1 MLQNAHVDNSQ
12 RDIYRA
18 AGLNNR
24 LYLDSML
31 SPSFF
36 LDHFKSTFGEIGYYI
51 ERAGILFA
59 CFMLIKFLIDVVI
72 FILRAFEIQKL
83 SKNTIGFW
91 KTLLGASYNLF
102 LLSIVTSIYQT
113 HKDDENSD
121 NNTNNELNR
130 SRYLKHT
137 PDNNIYHDNS
147 QIELSPLTAPEVAS
161 PLMPEIPHLY
171 PKVPTEQEVNAIA
184 PP

>member
-1 MLQNAHVDNSQ
+1 M
-12 RDIYRA
+12 
-18 AGLNNR
+18 
-24 LYLDSML
+24 

-36 LDHFKSTFGEIGYYI
+36 LDNFKSTFGEIGYYV
-51 ERAGILFA
+51 ERARILFA
-59 CFMLIKFLIDVVI
+59 CFMSIKFLMDVVI
-72 FILRAFEIQKL
+72 FILRTFEIQKL

-113 HKDDENSD
+113 PKDDENSE
-121 NNTNNELNR
+121 NNTNNEPNR

-137 PDNNIYHDNS
+137 SDNNIYHDNS
-147 QIELSPLTAPEVAS
+147 QIELSPLTAPETPAS
-161 PLMPEIPHLY
+161 VLEKPHIYPTIPN
-171 PKVPTEQEVNAIA
+171 EQEVNAIA

>member
-1 MLQNAHVDNSQ
+1 M
-12 RDIYRA
+12 
-18 AGLNNR
+18 
-24 LYLDSML
+24 
-31 SPSFF
+31 
-36 LDHFKSTFGEIGYYI
+36 
-51 ERAGILFA
+51 
-59 CFMLIKFLIDVVI
+59 
-72 FILRAFEIQKL
+72 
-83 SKNTIGFW
+83 
-91 KTLLGASYNLF
+91 F

-113 HKDDENSD
+113 PKDDENSD
-121 NNTNNELNR
+121 NNTNNEPNR

-137 PDNNIYHDNS
+137 PDNNTYHDNS